1 MLKSSVFQG
10 FSVFSRLSAVSAN
23 RQEHQKT
30 SIEIK
35 VLANKP
41 ANKIKIT
48 IFVRWK
54 SGNLRHYYVW

>member
-1 MLKSSVFQG
+1 
-10 FSVFSRLSAVSAN
+10 VFSRLFAVSAN

-54 SGNLRHYYVW
+54 SGNLCHY